1 MGVFT
6 KGWMELLVAGGM
18 KYHRARSLTGELS
31 QVISESRSA
40 IAKER
45 NESARNARVEKQ
57 KEEREE
63 LRKEVKELWDRDRRA
78 MTLRAKYPL
87 AYYLE
92 SNKRMLSYRNVR
104 RRAEERVCARE
115 AREKRQ
121 AELRAQSQEQKR
133 RAQRIDSGWHL
144 TREAANDG

>member
-1 MGVFT
+1 MDSTLRELLIGVAQAGSWAVWMGVFT

-18 KYHRARSLTGELS
+18 KCHRARSLTGKLS

-63 LRKEVKELWDRDRRA
+63 LRKAVKELWDRDRRS
-78 MTLRAKYPL
+78 MTLRVK
-87 AYYLE
+87 
-92 SNKRMLSYRNVR
+92 
-104 RRAEERVCARE
+104 
-115 AREKRQ
+115 
-121 AELRAQSQEQKR
+121 QSPC
-133 RAQRIDSGWHL
+133 
-144 TREAANDG
+144 